1 MVAGRN
7 CGSCTAC
14 CTVKAIAAPD
24 LIKAPG
30 MACGHC
36 DKSGCTVYETRPA
49 VCRGYFCG
57 YIATDWLSDR
67 QRPDRCGVMIDLDAE
82 AAHEGYARAVTVHV
96 FKDPARALAS
106 PFPELI
112 GALIDGGQAVFLS
125 RPAPPGSMN
134 ALMLLNPGLDEAA
147 ARGDAVAIQAG
158 LKEALI
164 RLDAHAFVPFSEEE
178 ARARLSH
185 PQAQDPWERA

>member
-14 CTVKAIAAPD
+14 CTVKAIAAPG

-30 MACGHC
+30 VTCGHC

-49 VCRGYFCG
+49 VCRDYFCG

-67 QRPDRCGVMIDLDAE
+67 QRPDRSGVMIDLDAE
-82 AAHEGYARAVTVHV
+82 AAHEGYDRAVTVHV
-96 FKDPARALAS
+96 FKDASRVLVS

-112 GALIDGGQAVFLS
+112 GSLIDGGQAVFLS
-125 RPAPPGSMN
+125 RPGPPGSMN
-134 ALMLLNPGLDEAA
+134 ALMLLNPGLGQAA
-147 ARGDAVAIQAG
+147 ARGDTAAIRTG
-158 LKEALI
+158 LGEALA
-164 RLDAHAFVPFSEEE
+164 RLDAHAFVPFSEEA
-178 ARARLSH
+178 ARARL
-185 PQAQDPWERA
+185 